1 VHRRV
6 RRRYW
11 FIEAEQN
18 PERQMAYLG
27 KVVKVTE
34 DQIKTFTV
42 GMTMPEAY
50 QPPPPVV
57 YTPGPGHHSDGEIR
71 REFRILDYVRPRTK
85 DRRNYWAQ
93 CPSCARA
100 NTDKS
105 QDNLAIQIADPRFYK
120 CWAGCTKEDIRAALG
135 QPLPSMRFA

>member
-1 VHRRV
+1 M

-18 PERQMAYLG
+18 PERQMAYSKQG
-27 KVVKVTE
+27 RQGHGRP
-34 DQIKTFTV
+34 DQDLHCRDDHARRLPASTTCRLHA
-42 GMTMPEAY
+42 GA
-50 QPPPPVV
+50 
-57 YTPGPGHHSDGEIR
+57 GHHSDGEIR

-100 NTDKS
+100 STDKS

-135 QPLPSMRFA
+135 QPVPSRRFA